1 MRAGQRKS
9 RRMVN
14 SDRAA
19 TRMQTLLR
27 IRTSMSKQR
36 RVADVMKIAPRRGSK
51 RAAEKTSDL
60 RKESTSEA
68 PKRKASMKS

>member
-36 RVADVMKIAPRRGSK
+36 RVADVMKIAPRGGSK

-60 RKESTSEA
+60 QRKHQRSA
-68 PKRKASMKS
+68 